1 MNYAEKKQLI
11 ESYLIAYNR
20 MDVDAMMRVFH
31 DEVIFRNRS
40 GGVVTLELKGKEAL
54 RQQAAMVV
62 DYFETREQRVL
73 GMAEENEEM
82 VVRIAYSAV
91 LKKEIPGVGGPG
103 HLMRLEGKSVFR
115 FREELISELE
125 DSSN

>member
-1 MNYAEKKQLI
+1 MTYAEKKQLI
-11 ESYLIAYNR
+11 ESYLLAYNR

-31 DEVIFRNRS
+31 EDVVFRNRS
-40 GGVVTLELKGKEAL
+40 GGVMTLELKGKEAL
-54 RQQAAMVV
+54 RQQASMVI

-73 GMAEENEEM
+73 SMLEEEEEL

-103 HLMRLEGKSVFR
+103 HLMRLEGKSLFR

-125 DSSN
+125 DAS